1 MSLWISLFQRPKR
14 RHYALLDEEHRCRML
29 LTAVEPPRS
38 ERWIEVA
45 EIRLDWIG
53 KSIPAFHTA
62 ETPAL

>member
-1 MSLWISLFQRPKR
+1 MPSWISLLQRPRR
-14 RHYALLDEEHRCRML
+14 RHYALLDEDDRCRML

-53 KSIPAFHTA
+53 KSIPGVHAI